1 MNKTDGTKK
10 AAPRYLRNDVILIFA
25 VLLVAVVIGLLLALT
40 GKEGDTV
47 TVTVNGAPYGSY
59 SLQENRTVE
68 IVTEAGTNRLVIK
81 NGEAFVEAASCPDGI
96 CVAHRPI
103 KSTRESIVCLP
114 HGVVISILRAEDENA
129 PDLVV

>member
-10 AAPRYLRNDVILIFA
+10 AAPRCLRNDVILIFA
-25 VLLVAVVIGLLLALT
+25 VLLVATVIGLLLALT

-59 SLQENRTVE
+59 SLYENRTVE
-68 IVTEAGTNRLVIK
+68 IVTEAGTNCLVIK

>member
-1 MNKTDGTKK
+1 MNKTDGAKK
-10 AAPRYLRNDVILIFA
+10 VAPRHLRNDVILILA
-25 VLLVAVVIGLLLALT
+25 VLLVVVAIGLPLALT

-47 TVTVNGAPYGSY
+47 TVTVNGAHYGSY
-59 SLQENRTVE
+59 SLHEDRTVE

-81 NGEAFVEAASCPDGI
+81 NGEAFVETASCPDGI

-114 HGVVISILRAEDENA
+114 HGVVISVLRAADAEA

>member
-1 MNKTDGTKK
+1 MNKTDGAKK

-59 SLQENRTVE
+59 SLYENRTVE